1 MEQRYIAAIE
11 LSGSQIK
18 GALASVDTDGT
29 HRLPVVHG
37 VAIED
42 QTGCVQYGRVQN
54 LVQSAKTTSVVLQ
67 KLENLPAIKGG
78 KVEYAYVALAGRSLG
93 SMQTVA
99 ELTMPTEMEVTD
111 EIVRHLYKEASKP
124 VGPDRKAL
132 KVLPRK
138 FMIDNQPLTNPVG
151 SIGTRL
157 RGEFTVVTCSVTNH
171 RNMEMVIQDRA
182 NVTVMEYVVTPLAIA
197 DMVLTDEERQ
207 LGCVLVDIGYQT
219 TTLAIYKDRALQYL
233 VTLPIGSNNITRDIA
248 TGLTLPT
255 ERAEAAKRAQGNAL
269 PETASTGNPDYERIN
284 SYVHARVGEIVANVT
299 AHIGFAGYKPSDLAA
314 GFILTGRGAKLK
326 NFDKFVE
333 KQSKMKVRMASVPAT
348 INLAAASASA
358 ADLVSLMAVV
368 YRGASAA
375 HDPSCVEFDNAQVQQ
390 QTLDIDEPA
399 PKPAEAA
406 APTGFK
412 PFDDNNA
419 DDNWALDD
427 EEAERRAALRRKE
440 AEREAAKAAERQRIA
455 DERRAAEEAEAKR
468 KARQEKETEAV
479 VSEPAPKPGRNA
491 LSKIRLLVSDIFS
504 KGAGPDDQDLDD
516 DA

>member
-1 MEQRYIAAIE
+1 MEQRYIVAVE

-18 GALASVDTDGT
+18 GALASVDADGN

-54 LVQSAKTTSVVLQ
+54 LVQSAKTTSFVLQ
-67 KLENLPAIKGG
+67 KLENLPPVKGG

-93 SMQTVA
+93 SMQTMA

-111 EIVRHLYKEASKP
+111 DIVRRLSKEASKP
-124 VGPDRKAL
+124 VGPDRKVL
-132 KVLPRK
+132 KVMPRK
-138 FMIDNQPLTNPVG
+138 FMLDNQPVTNPVG
-151 SIGTRL
+151 AIGTRL
-157 RGEFTVVTCSVTNH
+157 RGEFTVVTCSITNH
-171 RNMEMVIQDRA
+171 RNMEMVLQDRA

-219 TTLAIYKDRALQYL
+219 TTMAIYKDRALQYL

-269 PETASTGNPDYERIN
+269 PETAATGNPDYERIN

-299 AHIGFAGYKPSDLAA
+299 AHIGFAGYKSADLPA

-358 ADLVSLMAVV
+358 SDLVSLMAVV
-368 YRGASAA
+368 YRGASAV
-375 HDPSCVEFDNAQVQQ
+375 HDPSCIVLGNEQIQQ
-390 QTLDIDEPA
+390 QTIDIDQPAEPA
-399 PKPAEAA
+399 QNS
-406 APTGFK
+406 GFK
-412 PFDDNNA
+412 PFDDTPSDA
-419 DDNWALDD
+419 ISPIDD
-427 EEAERRAALRRKE
+427 EDAKRRADIRRKE
-440 AEREAAKAAERQRIA
+440 AEKAAERQRA
-455 DERRAAEEAEAKR
+455 KEEAERMAREKEKAEADR
-468 KARQEKETEAV
+468 KAREAEKEKEETGDK
-479 VSEPAPKPGRNA
+479 SSRKKG
-491 LSKIRLLVSDIFS
+491 LSRIDRIRLLVSDIFQR
-504 KGAGPDDQDLDD
+504 GAGGDDVIDTDLDD